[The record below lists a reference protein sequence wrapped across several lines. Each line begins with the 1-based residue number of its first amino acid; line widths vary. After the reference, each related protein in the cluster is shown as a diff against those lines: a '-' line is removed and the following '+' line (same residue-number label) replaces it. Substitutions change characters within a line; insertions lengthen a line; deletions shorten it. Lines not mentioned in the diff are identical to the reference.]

1 MSTSAL
7 SGSPSFERKLG
18 IERAHPVLEVIHA
31 HRSIRKYR
39 PDPVP
44 WEMVETIVAAAQR
57 SSTSSN
63 LQTYSVVA
71 VTDPAKRARLAE
83 LCGNQDHIRQAPVF
97 LAWCADRYRLD
108 LVCQRQGVEQVTD
121 YVEDFLVAAVDV
133 AIAMQ
138 TAAIVAE
145 ALGLGMCF
153 IGGIR
158 NRPREVI
165 QLLQL
170 PHRVFPISGMTL
182 GWPDE
187 DPTPRPRLPLPA
199 ILHRE
204 RYNPRQEPY
213 LEEYDRVTREHGL
226 YRRRDGQV
234 LGWLEVAARKVS
246 RGGRDHLRP
255 ILEEQGFGLR

>member
-1 MSTSAL
+1 MNR
-7 SGSPSFERKLG
+7 GKMPSQPSSRPEVTEMR
-18 IERAHPVLEVIHA
+18 HPVLEVIHA
-31 HRSIRKYR
+31 HRSIRRYR

-63 LQTYSVVA
+63 LQTWSVVA
-71 VTDPAKRARLAE
+71 VTDSEKRARLAA

-108 LVCQRQGVEQVTD
+108 LVCRMRGLEQNTD
-121 YVEDFLVAAVDV
+121 YVEDFLVAAVDA

-138 TAAIVAE
+138 TAAIAAE

-158 NRPREVI
+158 NHPEAVI
-165 QLLQL
+165 ELLGL
-170 PHRVFPISGMTL
+170 PPRVFPISGMTL

-187 DPTPRPRLPLPA
+187 NPEPRPRLPLEA
-199 ILHRE
+199 VLHRE
-204 RYNPRQEPY
+204 TYHRNQEPY
-213 LEEYDRVTREHGL
+213 LLAYDRQTRERGM
-226 YRRRDGQV
+226 YRRRTGEV
-234 LGWLEVAARKVS
+234 LGWLDVAARKAARTS
-246 RGGRDHLRP
+246 RDVLRAV
-255 ILEEQGFGLR
+255 LERQGFSLR